1 MRLLPL
7 GGLGEVGMNC
17 LAIEDD
23 NHVVIVDCGVTFDAR
38 ELGVDVVH
46 PDFSA
51 LENYVIDGVVLTH
64 GHEDHIGALPYLL
77 RRHDVPVYGPA
88 YALQLLMKRAQ
99 EHEVLGHT
107 RLHETT
113 PRQRFRLGRFEIE
126 PIAVTHSIVDA
137 TALCIEGPGGR
148 ILHTGDFKFDDNPV
162 VGHAFDEARIAELAR
177 DGIDLLLS
185 DSTNSDVPGSA
196 GSESSVWEEIS
207 RVVTQAEGAVIVAMF
222 ASNAHRLELL
232 GRIAHNTR
240 RRMAFLGRSVQVHAL
255 AARRTGYLTFP
266 EEVVIAKE
274 RMSELHRPS
283 VLGIATGTQGEPQ
296 AALARLARGDHPD
309 FALQAGDTV
318 ILSSRVI
325 PGAERDVQDI
335 VSNLLRLGVQ
345 LYWPRNQHGLHVS
358 GHACQDEQ
366 RRMIELCAPQAF
378 VPVHGALS
386 HLHGHAKLARSM
398 GISSVCVLEN
408 GQGAALAAGAVQRD
422 QDFVSG
428 RVHIWGGKEVAPSV
442 LGERRALAH
451 DGSAFVHVTVDARLA
466 ILSFVL
472 RTRGVSP
479 AYHHAALERDAQQ
492 ESAAA
497 LAGLPLPHT
506 DDRVIEAV
514 RLATRRALQR
524 ATSRKP
530 ITTVALGP
538 RSGSPS

>member
-1 MRLLPL
+1 
-7 GGLGEVGMNC
+7 
-17 LAIEDD
+17 
-23 NHVVIVDCGVTFDAR
+23 
-38 ELGVDVVH
+38 
-46 PDFSA
+46 
-51 LENYVIDGVVLTH
+51 
-64 GHEDHIGALPYLL
+64 
-77 RRHDVPVYGPA
+77 
-88 YALQLLMKRAQ
+88 
-99 EHEVLGHT
+99 
-107 RLHETT
+107 
-113 PRQRFRLGRFEIE
+113 
-126 PIAVTHSIVDA
+126 
-137 TALCIEGPGGR
+137 
-148 ILHTGDFKFDDNPV
+148 
-162 VGHAFDEARIAELAR
+162 
-177 DGIDLLLS
+177 
-185 DSTNSDVPGSA
+185 
-196 GSESSVWEEIS
+196 
-207 RVVTQAEGAVIVAMF
+207 
-222 ASNAHRLELL
+222 
-232 GRIAHNTR
+232 
-240 RRMAFLGRSVQVHAL
+240 MAFLGRSVQVHAL
-255 AARRTGYLTFP
+255 AARRTGHLTFP

-366 RRMIELCAPQAF
+366 RKMIELCAPQAF

-386 HLHGHAKLARSM
+386 HLHGHAKLARTM

-408 GQGAALAAGAVQRD
+408 GQSAALAAGSMQRD

-428 RVHIWGGKEVAPSV
+428 RVHIWGGKEVTPSV

-451 DGSAFVHVTVDARLA
+451 DGSAFVHVTVDTRLG
-466 ILSFVL
+466 ILSFAL
-472 RTRGVSP
+472 RTRGVAP

-497 LAGLPLPHT
+497 LAGLPEPHT
-506 DDRVIEAV
+506 DERVIEAV

-524 ATSRKP
+524 VTSRKP

-538 RSGSPS
+538 RNGSPS